1 MANLPFLDLEQRT
14 GIKSSDI
21 DDFLSKVDAVDDAI
35 RGLKVGAAVP
45 VQMMRASRALE
56 LNIPD

>member
-35 RGLKVGAAVP
+35 RGLKVGAV
-45 VQMMRASRALE
+45 VSFHVL
-56 LNIPD
+56 